1 MNEGLQPRKRIS
13 VELNGDDVILADIL
27 TTSLRL
33 TELSKSKSERDE
45 ALLTLALKALNK
57 AMSDYRAETGV
68 KYPNHEQMKAYL
80 AD

>member
-1 MNEGLQPRKRIS
+1 MNEGLQPRKRLS

-68 KYPNHEQMKAYL
+68 KYPNHKQMKAYL